1 MNPFHWRLTNL
12 YSIGTHLFQVF
23 LCFLLIIPKRSRQP
37 RPVKYFDGLSLLVN
51 LGAITSQSQQFPRRA
66 LTISSHNA
74 MSYCNVHRNFMP
86 LTIEPSEMQNM
97 FNGSLCFLGQSSL
110 FFHFI
115 PNQLYAMSH
124 CNFQYICFLLAIG
137 PSEMQNIFHGSQGF
151 LEQYSLFFHFIPN
164 QLY

>member
-66 LTISSHNA
+66 STISSHNA
-74 MSYCNVHRNFMP
+74 MSYCNV
-86 LTIEPSEMQNM
+86 
-97 FNGSLCFLGQSSL
+97 
-110 FFHFI
+110 
-115 PNQLYAMSH
+115 
-124 CNFQYICFLLAIG
+124 QYICFLLAVD
-137 PSEMQNIFHGSQGF
+137 PSEIQNIYNGSLGF
-151 LEQYSLFFHFIPN
+151 LEQYSLFFFSSQTN
-164 QLY
+164 CTKY